1 MNAEVEVSGIGSGGR
16 VGYRGKDCRKGRGC
30 TGRGARGIGS
40 GIGSGIGAGIGSGTE
55 VEGQERANNIGRA

>member
-16 VGYRGKDCRKGRGC
+16 VGYRGKDCRKGCGC
-30 TGRGARGIGS
+30 TGRGAR